1 MLDPRFSKMQW
12 ALTQWFSWPLV
23 KYLLRYVKLSQA
35 YVIGGLL
42 SVTNDI
48 YSTILIAKSYYNKII
63 KCYGIGGARRMQS

>member
-1 MLDPRFSKMQW
+1 MGPNSVVFLAIGDRC
-12 ALTQWFSWPLV
+12 
-23 KYLLRYVKLSQA
+23 VKLSQA

-48 YSTILIAKSYYNKII
+48 YSTILIAKSYYSKII